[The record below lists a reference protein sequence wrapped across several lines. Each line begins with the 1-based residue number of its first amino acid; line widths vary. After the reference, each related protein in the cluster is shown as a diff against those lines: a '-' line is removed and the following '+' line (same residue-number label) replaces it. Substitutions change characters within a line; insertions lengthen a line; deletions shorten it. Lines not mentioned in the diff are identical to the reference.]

1 MLKFLSQVE
10 TQPVM
15 PDSEILTGIMIG
27 GGILLGILIIALIIA
42 KMLQIAAPNEVLI
55 RSGAFG
61 GGDKHGSG
69 GKIVLSGRVLAL
81 PVVHRVDRMSLTLM
95 EVPISVPNGYSK
107 GGIAMNVS
115 AVANVKINSDPAI
128 IRNAIERF
136 LGRDLGEIRRVA
148 KETLEGHLRG
158 VIANLTPEQVNEDRL
173 RFAESLGK
181 GSEEDLR
188 KLGLHLDTFKITHVS
203 DEVGYLDAVGRK
215 AIANIIRAAE
225 IAESDAKRNAEQVEA
240 DREGHANVIRANVE
254 AQVAQMRN
262 DLRRIKADLDA
273 QIRSEEERTAAAAR
287 EARAIAEQKLQ
298 QVRAKLE
305 VLRLRVDEVL
315 PAEADRE
322 AQQLHARG
330 QAAYIRERGRA
341 VAEALDTLVAA
352 WRTAG
357 DKALQIAIIEDLE
370 KILEAAIQG
379 VNRIDVKAVNVI
391 DSGDGKTLSSY
402 LNAYPDM
409 LQTVF
414 QAVDNTVGIDI
425 PKALAGTEEE
435 NQ

>member
-1 MLKFLSQVE
+1 M
-10 TQPVM
+10 M
-15 PDSEILTGIMIG
+15 GILIG
-27 GGILLGILIIALIIA
+27 GAILLGILIVALIIA
-42 KMLQIAAPNEVLI
+42 RMLQIAAPNEVLI

-61 GGDKHGSG
+61 GGDRQGSG
-69 GKIVLSGRVLAL
+69 GKIVLTGRVLAL

-115 AVANVKINSDPAI
+115 AVANVKVSSDPAV

-136 LGRDLGEIRRVA
+136 LGRDMSEIRRVA

-158 VIANLTPEQVNEDRL
+158 VIASLTPEQVNEDRL
-173 RFAESLGK
+173 RFAEVLGRN
-181 GSEEDLR
+181 SEEDLR
-188 KLGLHLDTFKITHVS
+188 KLGLHLDTLKITHVA
-203 DEVGYLDAVGRK
+203 DEVGYLDSVGRK

-240 DREGHANVIRANVE
+240 DREGHANVVRANVE

-262 DLRRIKADLDA
+262 ELRRIRADLDA
-273 QIRSEEERTAAAAR
+273 QIRAEEERTAAAAR

-298 QVRAKLE
+298 QVRAELE
-305 VLRLRVDEVL
+305 VLRLRVDEIL

-322 AQQLHARG
+322 SQQLHARG

-341 VAEALDTLVAA
+341 VAEALDMLVQA
-352 WRTAG
+352 WQKAG

-370 KILEAAIQG
+370 KILEAAIRG

-391 DSGDGKTLSSY
+391 DSGDGSTLSNY
-402 LNAYPDM
+402 LKAYPDM
-409 LQTVF
+409 LENVF
-414 QAVDNTVGIDI
+414 AAIDRTVGINI
-425 PKALAGTEEE
+425 PSALAGTEEDGK
-435 NQ
+435 